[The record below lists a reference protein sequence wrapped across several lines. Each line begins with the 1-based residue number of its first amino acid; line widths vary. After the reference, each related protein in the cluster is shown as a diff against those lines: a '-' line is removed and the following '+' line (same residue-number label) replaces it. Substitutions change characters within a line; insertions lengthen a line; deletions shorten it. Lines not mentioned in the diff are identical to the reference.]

1 MEAIKDDRDN
11 LSPSSDSS
19 DSSGSNGTPKKT
31 RMIKSQVHTTKAGT
45 QYVNV
50 VDVIQS
56 ETGWAEI
63 ERILDAN
70 LVQKPSSK
78 NGNTPSPPKPND
90 AA

>member
-1 MEAIKDDRDN
+1 MEFSTGERDK

-19 DSSGSNGTPKKT
+19 DSSRNGTIEKG
-31 RMIKSQVHTTKAGT
+31 MSKSKVHTTRAGT

-56 ETGWAEI
+56 EAGWAEI
-63 ERILDAN
+63 KEILDAE
-70 LVQKPSSK
+70 LVEKPSSP
-78 NGNTPSPPKPND
+78 NGGNTPSPAKHND

>member
-1 MEAIKDDRDN
+1 MDSIKDKGDK

-19 DSSGSNGTPKKT
+19 RSNGRPEKS
-31 RMIKSQVHTTKAGT
+31 RMTKSKVHTTRAGT
-45 QYVNV
+45 QSVNI

-56 ETGWAEI
+56 EAGWAEI

-70 LVQKPSSK
+70 LVQKPSSP
-78 NGNTPSPPKPND
+78 NGGNTPSPPKRND